1 MSSVVSRRCQ
11 SRSRPPRRRRG
22 VVAAPSR
29 LKGDRRRRQ
38 VRSKPAWFA
47 VLALVVLSLVLPPAV
62 IASSGTL
69 THATETPDH
78 MHGWLAGSVTWDQCS
93 SSTGCFWAAIAIVK
107 PASEPCNV
115 SDLTEASELERGEAT
130 TPIYKVWSDT
140 GRMENRTE
148 EVGGIGF
155 PAVIG
160 QQACLEVEYKTSGG
174 PGCGNA
180 CEAHPPGVVLASLPF
195 GFEQRPVVSTPSAP
209 TTPAPGDSPP
219 PTPTIPQ
226 ATAPPSPTPTRVQ
239 RLRRALRHC
248 RRRFH
253 RRRPRKV
260 CERQARKRFAPSR
273 HGPGR

>member
-1 MSSVVSRRCQ
+1 MR
-11 SRSRPPRRRRG
+11 
-22 VVAAPSR
+22 
-29 LKGDRRRRQ
+29 GDRRRRQ
-38 VRSKPAWFA
+38 VRPGPAWSA
-47 VLALVVLSLVLPPAV
+47 LLLVLVLGLALPPAV

-78 MHGWLAGSVTWDQCS
+78 MHGWLAGSVTWDQCG

-115 SDLTEASELERGEAT
+115 SDLTEASELERGQAKS
-130 TPIYKVWSDT
+130 PIYKVWSDT

-195 GFEQRPVVSTPSAP
+195 GFEQHPVASTPSAP
-209 TTPAPGDSPP
+209 TTSAPGSSTP
-219 PTPTIPQ
+219 PTSTTPQ
-226 ATAPPSPTPTRVQ
+226 ATTPPSPTPTLAQ
-239 RLRRALRHC
+239 RLRKALRNC

-260 CERQARKRFAPSR
+260 CERQADRRFAPTRHTPSR
-273 HGPGR
+273 